1 MFPFRVDMTSTTA
14 LLSALALLAGVNAWL
29 LFRLWAMSRTFARVD
44 ERLDRYGNA
53 LELLADAT
61 ESGLRDVAAEL
72 SRVAGEAKPARRGA
86 ARGPAAERRR
96 RTAAEIAAAE
106 NVSEGEAG
114 LRLRLAEA
122 RRAPVDGADE
132 PGPAPVQ

>member
-1 MFPFRVDMTSTTA
+1 MTSTTA
-14 LLSALALLAGVNAWL
+14 LFSVLALLAGLNAWL
-29 LFRLWAMSRTFARVD
+29 LFRLATMSRTLARAD

-61 ESGLRDVAAEL
+61 ESGLKNVATEL
-72 SRVAGEAKPARRGA
+72 SRFIGAPKPARRGPGL
-86 ARGPAAERRR
+86 GPAATRRR

-106 NVSEGEAG
+106 QVSEGEAG

-122 RRAPVDGADE
+122 RHPTADAGDE
-132 PGPAPVQ
+132 PARSPVQ